1 MLPDFELFGKTI
13 GTYGLCSIIGIVL
26 CVCVATYAGKRYRL
40 SFDDILLLTLSIC
53 GGLLLGGHLL
63 YALTQQEQ
71 LRTVVQAIG
80 KAPFQAILRT
90 LASCFGGMVFYG
102 GFLGGIAGAWL
113 FGKYYRP
120 LTSAIALDLYA
131 LVIPLFHAFGR
142 IGCFWEDAATANPGK
157 AVYNFHT
164 TPWCHNFL
172 RCRVFPY
179 SWWKRA
185 VTLLFSVFYCY
196 CGLAAKRK
204 RNCCLCICL
213 FIHLCVSRWNSFA
226 ATPCA
231 VSFGAFQPPN
241 GLALSYFAL
250 LYCIIC
256 CATSGAN
263 SVLPKKVGPYSSLR
277 LYGLFAQ

>member
-142 IGCFWEDAATANPGK
+142 IGCFLGGCCYGK
-157 AVYNFHT
+157 
-164 TPWCHNFL
+164 PWQSG
-172 RCRVFPY
+172 VQFPY
-179 SWWKRA
+179 NPLVPQLSEVPRFPVQLVEAGCNLVIFGVLLLLWSRRK
-185 VTLLFSVFYCY
+185 TQEKLLFVYMLIYPPVRFTLEFFRGDSVRGFLW
-196 CGLAAKRK
+196 GLSTSQWISII
-204 RNCCLCICL
+204 LFCI
-213 FIHLCVSRWNSFA
+213 
-226 ATPCA
+226 
-231 VSFGAFQPPN
+231 
-241 GLALSYFAL
+241 AL
-250 LYCIIC
+250 LYYMLRNIRRKQR
-256 CATSGAN
+256 TS
-263 SVLPKKVGPYSSLR
+263 
-277 LYGLFAQ
+277 